1 MSDLTDW
8 LDNLTGGMKWGP
20 PTEEDVLAMAAA
32 LRAVTDLHQPDDG
45 GHCTECIIGHD
56 GDSFTAGA
64 PVHDA
69 WPCPTITAITEAL
82 GEE

>member
-32 LRAVTDLHQPDDG
+32 LRAVADLHRPDACWADRLDCG
-45 GHCTECIIGHD
+45 ACSSYDEC
-56 GDSFTAGA
+56 
-64 PVHDA
+64 VQ
-69 WPCPTITAITEAL
+69 WPCPTITAVTEAL
-82 GEE
+82 GEGGNDE